1 MAKENTKEKHNAYS
15 LNTEKSRNP
24 VFIAIICITILVLTF
39 LYLLP
44 TGTIIGHKQKNAAT
58 AFILNIFQPKIKES
72 GAIMKDKYGI
82 GEHDRKEAYSGEKK

>member
-1 MAKENTKEKHNAYS
+1 MAKENTEEKYNAYS

-24 VFIAIICITILVLTF
+24 VLRVIIFITILILTF

-44 TGTIIGHKQKNAAT
+44 TGTIIGHKQKNVAS

-72 GAIMKDKYGI
+72 GTIMKD
-82 GEHDRKEAYSGEKK
+82 EHDRKEAYSGEKK